1 MESVRSY
8 SPTGISLPRVL
19 GGSAP
24 ASAVSGP
31 ARCLLHITACR
42 LAKSPKATLY
52 IRGFSGFVTSTTA
65 PIATG
70 RSEPVPGRDFQPA
83 VDQRLFTAHQQ
94 GYSYLRRATEETR
107 PGTVHVLCEHFRE
120 STNQHAIPNRRT
132 SAKEK
137 ELLSMWCTTI
147 WRTTAGELIHGCRE
161 ISEGRS
167 ESRVSMREMSDA
179 LLTAQC

>member
-19 GGSAP
+19 SGSAP
-24 ASAVSGP
+24 ASAVSGL

-94 GYSYLRRATEETR
+94 PLARQLLEPFQSPCG
-107 PGTVHVLCEHFRE
+107 PGILVRSLIKAFRKE
-120 STNQHAIPNRRT
+120 ARSNKTQSTTLMSKSNTLVEYFVA
-132 SAKEK
+132 
-137 ELLSMWCTTI
+137 ELDSHKSLKPI
-147 WRTTAGELIHGCRE
+147 A
-161 ISEGRS
+161 
-167 ESRVSMREMSDA
+167 A
-179 LLTAQC
+179 LPAVFM

>member
-42 LAKSPKATLY
+42 LAKSPEATLY

-94 GYSYLRRATEETR
+94 ALARLPSAPSALHHRWSYSPPA
-107 PGTVHVLCEHFRE
+107 P
-120 STNQHAIPNRRT
+120 
-132 SAKEK
+132 SA
-137 ELLSMWCTTI
+137 
-147 WRTTAGELIHGCRE
+147 WR
-161 ISEGRS
+161 
-167 ESRVSMREMSDA
+167 DD
-179 LLTAQC
+179 

>member
-19 GGSAP
+19 SGSAP
-24 ASAVSGP
+24 ASAVSGL

-83 VDQRLFTAHQQ
+83 ADQRLFTAHQQ
-94 GYSYLRRATEETR
+94 ALASAGSHCVPDSYC
-107 PGTVHVLCEHFRE
+107 V
-120 STNQHAIPNRRT
+120 
-132 SAKEK
+132 
-137 ELLSMWCTTI
+137 
-147 WRTTAGELIHGCRE
+147 
-161 ISEGRS
+161 
-167 ESRVSMREMSDA
+167 
-179 LLTAQC
+179 

>member
-1 MESVRSY
+1 MESVRSS
-8 SPTGISLPRVL
+8 SPSGISLPRVL

-24 ASAVSGP
+24 ASAVSGL

-42 LAKSPKATLY
+42 LAKSPEATLY

-94 GYSYLRRATEETR
+94 ALASF
-107 PGTVHVLCEHFRE
+107 CRE
-120 STNQHAIPNRRT
+120 SQNNRIKTGVRAFFHVDCFIF
-132 SAKEK
+132 SFF
-137 ELLSMWCTTI
+137 S
-147 WRTTAGELIHGCRE
+147 
-161 ISEGRS
+161 
-167 ESRVSMREMSDA
+167 
-179 LLTAQC
+179 